1 MVLSRRSYRIAL
13 NALALV
19 AFVGI
24 GGMQMYEVD
33 GGFVTS
39 YGADLLAPP
48 ILYFS
53 FREGYR
59 IPRSGLIWR
68 LSPLASLLTVLGGC
82 AAWEWSQRF
91 DLSGT
96 PLVIAPASLIRSTCW
111 PTPWAFWSAT
121 PWTCAGSY
129 PGTLHPAHGPPERLA
144 AQ

>member
-24 GGMQMYEVD
+24 GGMQMYEVN
-33 GGFVTS
+33 GGLITS
-39 YGADLLAPP
+39 YGGDLLGPP

-59 IPRSGLIWR
+59 MRRSGRIWR
-68 LSPLASLLTVLGGC
+68 LSPLASLLTVLSGC

-96 PLVIAPASLIRSTCW
+96 PLVIAAGVFDPVDLLAYTLGLLACYSVDVRWLLPKHI
-111 PTPWAFWSAT
+111 TPSAQAT
-121 PWTCAGSY
+121 
-129 PGTLHPAHGPPERLA
+129 
-144 AQ
+144 

>member
-33 GGFVTS
+33 GGLVTS

-96 PLVIAPASLIRSTCW
+96 PLVITAGVFDPVDLLAYTLGLLVCYSVDVRWLLPRNITPSTR
-111 PTPWAFWSAT
+111 AT
-121 PWTCAGSY
+121 
-129 PGTLHPAHGPPERLA
+129 
-144 AQ
+144 